1 MNNKNN
7 ESATTV
13 CGTKNNNIRN
23 RNYKI
28 ISNSHNHNNSNN
40 DN

>member
-13 CGTKNNNIRN
+13 WNYKYG
-23 RNYKI
+23 NYKI
-28 ISNSHNHNNSNN
+28 ISNNRNDNNSNN